1 MLDSLLTLRGCGY
14 TKPAP
19 KPKAGWSGLALSASR
34 HYRLARSSD
43 VHECARARRGD
54 RPTSRA
60 PGMTGRPAPAAA
72 DQKSVQDYIDEAPV
86 WQDGTPLSMAPITA
100 MQWRIWCLATAGK
113 FFEGFVVFMTG
124 VALPLIAEEF
134 GLSAVQHGV
143 VGAAPLVGILL
154 GASVL
159 GGLADHYG
167 RKLMFIVEMAIFTA
181 FLALVSASPSFGWL
195 VVCLL
200 GVGIALGC
208 DYPTAHLVISE
219 SIPSRTRGRFVLGA
233 FAFQAVGALAG
244 TGIGAL
250 ILVTNPDVEAW
261 RWMYATAVLP
271 AILVLFGR
279 FFITQSAHWL
289 LLRGRT
295 QDAEREMQRLLRREP
310 PYPKHIRLRGH
321 DADCDASA
329 TPAWQGYRLLFTGKY
344 RRATILASVP
354 WFLQDVATY
363 GIGIF
368 TPTILADVF
377 GHGTEHAR
385 NMADVVA
392 TDILAAKGA
401 AAIDVLLIV
410 GMIAAVFLTDVVGR
424 IRLQTIGFVGCAIGL
439 LVASLSL
446 GQEGSA
452 RTALMFTGFL
462 VFNFMTNLGP
472 NAQTYLLSGEVFPT
486 ALRGKGAGFAAA
498 FAKIGAATTAF
509 LFPILLADIG
519 TATVLCILAGTSA
532 LGALITRLF
541 RIETKGLNLER
552 LDSPDR

>member
-1 MLDSLLTLRGCGY
+1 M
-14 TKPAP
+14 
-19 KPKAGWSGLALSASR
+19 
-34 HYRLARSSD
+34 
-43 VHECARARRGD
+43 
-54 RPTSRA
+54 TSRRAPATAQA
-60 PGMTGRPAPAAA
+60 PGERT
-72 DQKSVQDYIDEAPV
+72 VQDYIDEVPV
-86 WQDGTPLSMAPITA
+86 WQDGTPVPMAPITA
-100 MQWRIWCLATAGK
+100 MQWRIWWLATAGK

-134 GLSAVQHGV
+134 GLTGLQHGV

-167 RKLMFIVEMAIFTA
+167 RKAMFIAEMAIFAA

-250 ILVTNPDVEAW
+250 ILVTDPDVEAW

-279 FFITQSAHWL
+279 FFVTQSAHWL

-310 PYPKHIRLRGH
+310 PYPTRISLRRH
-321 DADCDASA
+321 DGDVLAK
-329 TPAWQGYRLLFTGKY
+329 PAWKDEYRLLFTGKY
-344 RRATILASVP
+344 RRATVLASVP

-377 GHGTEHAR
+377 GQGTEHAR
-385 NMADVVA
+385 NLAHVVHTDV
-392 TDILAAKGA
+392 LAAKGA
-401 AAIDVLLIV
+401 AAIDVLLIAGV
-410 GMIAAVFLTDVVGR
+410 IAAVFLTDVVGR
-424 IRLQTIGFVGCAIGL
+424 IRLQTFGFVGCAIGL
-439 LVASLSL
+439 LIASLSL
-446 GQEGSA
+446 GQDG
-452 RTALMFTGFL
+452 TASTTLMFAGFV

-472 NAQTYLLSGEVFPT
+472 NAQTYLISGEVFPT
-486 ALRGKGAGFAAA
+486 RLRGKGAGFAAA

-519 TATVLCILAGTSA
+519 TAAVLYILAGTSI
-532 LGALITRLF
+532 LGALITWLF
-541 RIETKGLNLER
+541 RIETRGLNLER
-552 LDSPDR
+552 LDRPDR